1 MSRAQL
7 TEAERDLLTHL
18 MSTPAE
24 AADAVTELEP
34 ADLVG
39 LAARALLESAQA
51 LARDERT
58 QGRSGSVAS
67 RLLSELGEAD
77 VAFLTGLS
85 ATVAKPAPVADCIR
99 VLKERR
105 ATRERQEIQRQID
118 AFQQAGGGR
127 RQASTWTRC
136 SSAKCGK
143 PGTPRHEG

>member
-1 MSRAQL
+1 
-7 TEAERDLLTHL
+7 

-24 AADAVTELEP
+24 AAEAVTDLEP

-39 LAARALLESAQA
+39 LAARSLLESVQA
-51 LARDERT
+51 LARDERA

-67 RLLSELGEAD
+67 RLLSELAEAD

-85 ATVAKPAPVADCIR
+85 AQVAKPAPVADCIR

-118 AFQQAGGGR
+118 AFQQVGGAGGGSDIDALLIR
-127 RQASTWTRC
+127 KMRDARDAQAD
-136 SSAKCGK
+136 G
-143 PGTPRHEG
+143 

>member
-85 ATVAKPAPVADCIR
+85 ATG
-99 VLKERR
+99 
-105 ATRERQEIQRQID
+105 RE
-118 AFQQAGGGR
+118 AGAGGRLHPGP
-127 RQASTWTRC
+127 QGAPGDAGTTGNSASD
-136 SSAKCGK
+136 
-143 PGTPRHEG
+143 

>member
-7 TEAERDLLTHL
+7 TEAERDLLAQL

-58 QGRSGSVAS
+58 QGRSGRWPPGSCRSWA
-67 RLLSELGEAD
+67 R
-77 VAFLTGLS
+77 
-85 ATVAKPAPVADCIR
+85 P
-99 VLKERR
+99 
-105 ATRERQEIQRQID
+105 
-118 AFQQAGGGR
+118 
-127 RQASTWTRC
+127 TWR
-136 SSAKCGK
+136 S
-143 PGTPRHEG
+143 